1 MFEQRDRWLEELSAH
16 VGREE
21 SVVGSSGRMNLVAI
35 AAEIVNADADERR
48 QQRIHVPNWES
59 MAVDLRDTT
68 EYLGLEALSVVQEA
82 SAALID
88 AIDNLFVEQLDE
100 RGQARRGIDNER
112 RPRVKASAAELFEL
126 LNGDTMMIAM
136 WRDLI
141 AACQNANHVD
151 HSYDR
156 LGFLRDNVVA
166 PQEHRR
172 QDPGHWGLL
181 KTAVEILFDFGV
193 VFSARKCTSV
203 IRRSGSI
210 RANKTSR
217 LGSAVLCGS
226 HSTVCCPSLTAPM
239 RVVYGA
245 RECLSE
251 NRIRDGPSLI
261 RVGAI
266 SLHVATH
273 PIGMLGLV
281 AVT

>member
-68 EYLGLEALSVVQEA
+68 EYLGLEALY
-82 SAALID
+82 
-88 AIDNLFVEQLDE
+88 
-100 RGQARRGIDNER
+100 
-112 RPRVKASAAELFEL
+112 
-126 LNGDTMMIAM
+126 
-136 WRDLI
+136 
-141 AACQNANHVD
+141 ANHVD

-210 RANKTSR
+210 RANKSSR